1 MLCNSIG
8 KMGVNPALLI
18 NADYT
23 RVDHALNSN
32 GKNRKG
38 VVPKES
44 ASTLKQ
50 RSAKTSADS
59 SKKDYV
65 GIRWFPCANMNGD
78 MGPVVLIVADENMRA
93 DDMHVREVRT
103 LVNHGN
109 NVCGYESGY
118 VVFLKTTPGKMFF
131 EWYVSEIVVDFVR
144 RLKAAY

>member
-18 NADYT
+18 NADCT
-23 RVDHALNSN
+23 RVDHTFNSD
-32 GKNRKG
+32 GKKGKG

-44 ASTLKQ
+44 VSTLKQ

-65 GIRWFPCANMNGD
+65 CIRWFPCANMNGD

-93 DDMHVREVRT
+93 DDMHVREVLLT
-103 LVNHGN
+103 LTSRSRATGLGISTCTCLSAHHG
-109 NVCGYESGY
+109 
-118 VVFLKTTPGKMFF
+118 TT
-131 EWYVSEIVVDFVR
+131 SQS
-144 RLKAAY
+144 